1 MKITFEIGKNGWCY
15 LFIEGKKYPISNV
28 GDDFVSNLYEAYK
41 TVKQGVGVLVSGWME
56 GRDINLK
63 LIPKDGDVFAEWWVS
78 DDDTD
83 ELIGEKK
90 RDTLQDFE
98 EQFQAIFTYLT
109 DNKDKYEKVMEFKLP
124 ALSS

>member
-1 MKITFEIGKNGWCY
+1 MKITFEIGKNGWSY
-15 LFIEGKKYPISNV
+15 LFIEDKKYPISNV
-28 GDDFVSNLYEAYK
+28 GEDFISDLYEAYK
-41 TVKQGVGVLVSGWME
+41 KVKQGEQVHLKGWME

-78 DDDTD
+78 DDDTN
-83 ELIGEKK
+83 EVIGEKK
-90 RDTLQDFE
+90 RDTLQNFE

-109 DNKDKYEKVMEFKLP
+109 DNKEQYEKVMGMKLP